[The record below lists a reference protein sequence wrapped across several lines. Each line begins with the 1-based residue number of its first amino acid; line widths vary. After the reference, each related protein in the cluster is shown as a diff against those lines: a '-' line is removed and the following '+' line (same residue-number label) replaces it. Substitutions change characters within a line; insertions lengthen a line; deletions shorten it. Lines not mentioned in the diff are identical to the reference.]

1 MVPTWIGSFM
11 VSICIILREK
21 PWCQCACGPPAC
33 SACVCRDA
41 SRESPLRCVTGH
53 GSLMPLSPSVGS
65 QARAKGSQIQEGLEE
80 GPHQESSQ
88 PGEVSPPRDTGTPRA
103 QCQAA
108 TVGTDFL
115 SLPQAGGWCA
125 GGRLPGAARVQSL
138 AAALWAG
145 PTSFSG
151 QF

>member
-11 VSICIILREK
+11 VSICINLRT
-21 PWCQCACGPPAC
+21 PGADVCAGLQLARHLYAEMPPGRA
-33 SACVCRDA
+33 
-41 SRESPLRCVTGH
+41 PLRRVTGH
-53 GSLMPLSPSVGS
+53 SSLMPLSPPVGS
-65 QARAKGSQIQEGLEE
+65 QARVKGSQIQEGLEE

-88 PGEVSPPRDTGTPRA
+88 PGEVSPPRDTATPRA
-103 QCQAA
+103 QRQAA

-115 SLPQAGGWCA
+115 SFPQAGGWCA
-125 GGRLPGAARVQSL
+125 AGQLPGAARVQSL